1 MIQLLAP
8 IHTNQNIEMGS
19 LFRSETMSL
28 CQLFLQVE
36 SSYES
41 IKSLGELGLVQF
53 RDLNPDVNAFQRKFI
68 GEVKRCDEMERRVR
82 LVEKEINRESIPI
95 MTIDYFNTPVPPA
108 KEMVIL
114 ESKLERRE
122 NELKE
127 VIKSSEAL
135 NHTWQE
141 LNELKHVLLKSQGF
155 FAETEA
161 AVVTHA
167 PAVSGHS
174 SIGQTQMTGSITD
187 DTLLANFAVSYAGAR
202 QSATL
207 DSVFTDGPSTPT
219 KKSPA
224 SKKMS
229 SSSISSVGIPI
240 TSGSFKIG
248 ELHLSFLTGVIA
260 REKFATFER
269 MLWRVCRGNVYLKSS
284 EIEEPV
290 QANFSHSK
298 SSSPVFKIAFII
310 FFQGDQ
316 LKSKVRKICE
326 G

>member
-1 MIQLLAP
+1 
-8 IHTNQNIEMGS
+8 MGS
-19 LFRSETMSL
+19 LFRSESMSL

-82 LVEKEINRESIPI
+82 FIEKEINRESIPI
-95 MTIDYFNTPVPPA
+95 LCIDYFNTPVPPA

-122 NELKE
+122 TELQE

-141 LNELKHVLLKSQGF
+141 LNELKHVLLKAQGF

-161 AVVTHA
+161 AVGTHG
-167 PAVSGHS
+167 PSVGGHS
-174 SIGQTQMTGSITD
+174 SIALTQMTGSITD
-187 DTLLANFAVSYAGAR
+187 DTLLANFAVSYTGR
-202 QSATL
+202 QSGTL

-219 KKSPA
+219 KKSSP
-224 SKKMS
+224 SQKMS
-229 SSSISSVGIPI
+229 SSSISSVGYPI

-298 SSSPVFKIAFII
+298 SSSPIFKVAFII